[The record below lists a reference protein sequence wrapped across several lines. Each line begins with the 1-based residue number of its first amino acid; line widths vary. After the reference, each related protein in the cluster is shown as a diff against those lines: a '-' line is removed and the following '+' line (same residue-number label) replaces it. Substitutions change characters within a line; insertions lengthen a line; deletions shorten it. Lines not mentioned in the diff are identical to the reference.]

1 MNGKIYLKRQKY
13 YWEKSNLSAAIF
25 YNNALNIDS
34 NYVRNSE
41 DIKELRAIAY
51 YLQIKNK
58 EIKESIKDSDYFWT
72 QLCFKKQV
80 DKRIYELKCEYN
92 NKLCKKVELSE
103 SILD

>member
-1 MNGKIYLKRQKY
+1 MNSKSYLKSKKH
-13 YWEKSNLSAAIF
+13 YWERSNLSTAVF

-34 NYVRNSE
+34 NYIRNLE

-58 EIKESIKDSDYFWT
+58 EIKESIKHSSYFWT

-80 DKRIYELKCEYN
+80 DKRIYELKCNGN
-92 NKLCKKVELSE
+92 NKSK
-103 SILD
+103 ILADGV